1 MPAAKNSKANTSGVT
16 SRRGKRKAKK
26 AAKKDETNISHPA
39 QQPTMGVVVSSDG
52 KTQTVDGELE
62 YYSDNGWISA
72 VYHDDIRGRLLAE
85 GPQGIY
91 DIPRLQGKGK
101 DDVTSFHPDYKT
113 TGPDRENRHKILFR
127 YKQNGYAAPSYT
139 PDIWVYRGQIVL
151 DPESDPV
158 LKWREIPLVL
168 SSAYEGYD
176 MEVIRRLNPNIKV
189 KDFRARMPRTILKG
203 SSQKKSWGP
212 STLSMRI
219 SRFRLS
225 ACCLAWSDREGSDV
239 IKAYLDKLLP
249 QQCHDDNSTENFRD
263 LTKIETKEARRLNKG
278 KFLNRAGK
286 KALDD
291 ATRQERDEV
300 EEQRSEKLVARHN
313 EIVGAA
319 PLLAVELPA
328 PQRQD
333 RKRKRA
339 QSSLD
344 LEGEEE
350 NTRPAKRQ
358 ECATNIDPALL
369 HAGSSGDTGNST
381 WRRPNG
387 IDGPGRTDSL
397 RQQSEAPEIL
407 AQTPNSEPQE
417 LGFGQ
422 EFDASTS
429 ANEDDSGPVEET
441 PLYMDPPAVTG
452 PYFLSH
458 AQRQAL
464 AEAQLS
470 DQRVDFRFIHPINET
485 DENSI
490 QLALYH
496 TREDCRQRLGL
507 NTLDIPSTS
516 WETYSHQYLEIQG
529 FFEQL
534 WAQVAGGEEA
544 PVLFFLEA
552 WGGGFDGW
560 VAPAVEW

>member
-1 MPAAKNSKANTSGVT
+1 MIPKAHFG
-16 SRRGKRKAKK
+16 
-26 AAKKDETNISHPA
+26 
-39 QQPTMGVVVSSDG
+39 
-52 KTQTVDGELE
+52 L
-62 YYSDNGWISA
+62 
-72 VYHDDIRGRLLAE
+72 
-85 GPQGIY
+85 

-113 TGPDRENRHKILFR
+113 NGPDRENRHKILFR
-127 YKQNGYAAPSYT
+127 YEQNGYAAPSYT

-189 KDFRARMPRTILKG
+189 KDFRARMPRTIMKG
-203 SSQKKSWGP
+203 STQKKSWGP

-263 LTKIETKEARRLNKG
+263 LTKIETREARRLNKG
-278 KFLNRAGK
+278 KFLNRAGNN
-286 KALDD
+286 ALDET
-291 ATRQERDEV
+291 TRRERDEV

-313 EIVGAA
+313 AIVGAA
-319 PLLAVELPA
+319 PLLALEIPA
-328 PQRQD
+328 PRVQGQ
-333 RKRKRA
+333 KRKRA
-339 QSSLD
+339 QRLLD
-344 LEGEEE
+344 PEDEEE

-358 ECATNIDPALL
+358 KWAANIDPALS
-369 HAGSSGDTGNST
+369 HAGSSMDADNRFVSSALDFDPSNHFDST

-387 IDGPGRTDSL
+387 IDGPGRINSL
-397 RQQSEAPEIL
+397 RHQSEAPEFP
-407 AQTPNSEPQE
+407 AQTPKSEPQE

-422 EFDASTS
+422 EFDASTIS
-429 ANEDDSGPVEET
+429 NEDDSGPVEET

-470 DQRVDFRFIHPINET
+470 DQGVDFRSMRPISEA

-507 NTLDIPSTS
+507 NTLDIPSTA
-516 WETYSHQYLEIQG
+516 WETYSHQYLEIQR

-534 WAQVAGGEEA
+534 WAQVAGGEEV
-544 PVLFFLEA
+544 PQLFFLEA
-552 WGGGFDGW
+552 WRGGFDGW
-560 VAPAVEW
+560 MASAVEW